1 MAKSV
6 VSINHSGIRRDCACL
21 SGAVGCWQSPPKA
34 TISVPSGR
42 GEVRLN
48 FVRPR
53 EQGGL
58 VTDRSACKYVPERGV
73 ERVDLSLVATLAFF
87 EPMNSGRGGK
97 PERVPVGV
105 EGGAPA
111 SASGK

>member
-1 MAKSV
+1 M
-6 VSINHSGIRRDCACL
+6 L
-21 SGAVGCWQSPPKA
+21 AVPTEGHDLRPVG
-34 TISVPSGR
+34 TGR
-42 GEVRLN
+42 SALELCETEGTRWFGHGSLGLQ
-48 FVRPR
+48 VRPR
-53 EQGGL
+53 
-58 VTDRSACKYVPERGV
+58 KGV

-97 PERVPVGV
+97 RERVPVGV